1 MNDTA
6 TPASSR
12 LARTDLLRSLQK
24 AFGLAVAA
32 EQPGAPSV
40 PELIAQAEDQGRRR
54 FLANS
59 ARFGVLAGA
68 TGLLAACETVAPE
81 PAPNLTAFRGS
92 NAQGGAARVV
102 IVGAGMAGLNCAL
115 KLQKGGVQA
124 SLYDASTRVGGR
136 IFTAKDLMG
145 SGLTTELG
153 GEFIDSGHV
162 DMLNLVTEFGLPLYD
177 VESPSETALEKDTYF
192 FNGRRYSLQEV
203 IQAFQP
209 YVARITDDVR
219 AMPNTIVFDNYGAAG
234 PYDQLSIAGYFDSI
248 GMTGLIRTLLEVA
261 YVTEYGLEANQQTA
275 INFLWLFSPDTRKGT
290 FDIFGISDERYKI
303 QGGNQ
308 RLTDAMAQR
317 LAGQITLQHKLTAI
331 AKPADE
337 YLLTFQQA
345 SGATVTV
352 AADIVVLTI
361 PFSVLRQVSL
371 NLPLPAWKVNAINNL
386 GYGTNAKLFLG
397 FNSRPWRTNGC
408 TGYIFSDQAAQ
419 SGWDGSQ
426 LQPGTAGAYTVYV
439 GGQVGVDMGTG
450 APQSQ
455 VNRFLP
461 TLEAAWPGTQAQYNG
476 KVERF
481 HWPSHPLTRGS
492 YACYRPGQYTSIAG
506 AEGRPVGN
514 LFFAGEHCSA
524 YFQGYMNG
532 AAETGRLAAQAVLQA
547 ATTKKVALL
556 SRFRRA
562 AVPV

>member
-1 MNDTA
+1 MTEPV
-6 TPASSR
+6 TPTSR
-12 LARTDLLRSLQK
+12 MARTDLLRSLQK

-40 PELIAQAEDQGRRR
+40 EELIEQAEDHSRRR
-54 FLANS
+54 FLANT
-59 ARFGVLAGA
+59 AKFGVLAGA
-68 TGLLAACETVAPE
+68 TGLLAACETAAPE
-81 PAPNLTAFRGS
+81 PAADLTAFKAA

-102 IVGAGMAGLNCAL
+102 IVGGGMAGLNCAL
-115 KLQKGGVQA
+115 KLQKGGITA
-124 SLYDASTRVGGR
+124 SIYDANTRTGGR
-136 IFTAKDLMG
+136 IFTAKNLMG

-162 DMLNLVTEFGLPLYD
+162 DMLNLVREFGLPLYD
-177 VESPSETALEKDTYF
+177 VESPSETALEKDTYY

-209 YVARITDDVR
+209 YVSRITADVR
-219 AMPNTIVFDNYGAAG
+219 TMPNTIVFDNYGAAG
-234 PYDQLSIAGYFDSI
+234 PFDQMSISGYFDSI
-248 GMTGLIRTLLEVA
+248 GMTGMIRTLLEVA
-261 YVTEYGLEANQQTA
+261 YVTEYGLEANQQTS
-275 INFLWLFSPDTRKGT
+275 INFLWLFSPDTSKGT

-308 RLTDAMAQR
+308 QLVDAMAQR
-317 LAGQITLQHKLTAI
+317 LAGQITLQHKLVAV

-337 YLLTFQQA
+337 YILTFQQA
-345 SGATVTV
+345 SGATVNVT
-352 AADIVVLTI
+352 ADVVVMAI

-371 NLPLPAWKVNAINNL
+371 NLPLPSWKTNAINNL

-408 TGYIFSDQAAQ
+408 TGYLFTDQAAQ
-419 SGWDGSQ
+419 GGWDSSQ
-426 LQPGTAGAYTVYV
+426 LQPGTAGSYTVYV

-450 APQSQ
+450 TPQSQ
-455 VNRFLP
+455 VSRFLP
-461 TLEAAWPGTQAQYNG
+461 TLNAVWPGTQAQYNG

-481 HWPSHPLTRGS
+481 HWPSFPLTRGS
-492 YACYRPGQYTSIAG
+492 YACYRPGQYTTIAG

-514 LFFAGEHCSA
+514 MFFAGEHCSA

-532 AAETGRLAAQAVLQA
+532 AAETGRIAAQAVLQA
-547 ATTKKVALL
+547 ATTKKVAFL
-556 SRFRRA
+556 SRFRQVREL
-562 AVPV
+562 V